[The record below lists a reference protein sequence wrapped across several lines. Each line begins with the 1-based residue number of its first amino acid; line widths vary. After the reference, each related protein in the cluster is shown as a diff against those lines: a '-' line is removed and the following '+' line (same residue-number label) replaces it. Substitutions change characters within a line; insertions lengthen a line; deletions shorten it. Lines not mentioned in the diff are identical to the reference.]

1 MPSAGIVAAEAFS
14 SGREPMKTA
23 SNDDVPDIGPAVERL
38 QRWSKLA
45 LAHGAYLVFVGGWPL
60 LHLESFEK
68 ITGRKADWLTKGV
81 GACLGNVG
89 IQLIQSALHGG
100 RVRREVRS
108 LAVRMALTCAA
119 FDFCSGGVRRRISP
133 VHLVDGAVQLFFAT
147 LWGAERLAETRE
159 MQRPPVAA
167 HA

>member
-1 MPSAGIVAAEAFS
+1 ME
-14 SGREPMKTA
+14 TA

-38 QRWSKLA
+38 QPWSKLA
-45 LAHGAYLVFVGGWPL
+45 LVHGAYLVFVGGWPL

-68 ITGRKADWLTKGV
+68 VTGRKREDWLTKGV
-81 GACLGNVG
+81 GACLANVG

-108 LAVRMALTCAA
+108 LAVRMALTRAA
-119 FDFCSGGVRRRISP
+119 FDFYYAGVRRRIPP
-133 VHLVDGAVQLFFAT
+133 VHLVDGAVQLFFAS
-147 LWGAERLAETRE
+147 LWGAERLAETCELR
-159 MQRPPVAA
+159 RPPVAA